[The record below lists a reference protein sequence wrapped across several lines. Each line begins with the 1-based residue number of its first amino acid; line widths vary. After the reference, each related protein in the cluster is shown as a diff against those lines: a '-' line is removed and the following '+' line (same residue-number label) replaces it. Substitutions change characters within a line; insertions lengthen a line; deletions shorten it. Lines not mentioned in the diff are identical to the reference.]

1 MGKEMTMKTGR
12 LAHIAM
18 FNSTVI
24 PNFICIVV
32 VFIACSFAVI
42 THAQTK
48 VPGVAEPKDVKN
60 VTLESELEELLTTVY
75 CYCGCERET
84 IEVCVCDTAVMIEKD
99 FRNRLLAGQTVEQI
113 RTNYLDTFGPQF
125 YAVMPAKGINLL
137 AYIMPAVILVLI
149 GGVAFAVLRRSR
161 RQTVTSRVLE
171 GSDQQVSDTTVKQVE
186 AELER
191 YKQQN

>member
-1 MGKEMTMKTGR
+1 MKTGR
-12 LAHIAM
+12 FEHITTSNGFII
-18 FNSTVI
+18 FNFVSIVL
-24 PNFICIVV
+24 FIT
-32 VFIACSFAVI
+32 CSFI
-42 THAQTK
+42 STGCEQIGEAQ
-48 VPGVAEPKDVKN
+48 VAEPEDVKDAT
-60 VTLESELEELLTTVY
+60 VASKLEELLTTVY

-84 IEVCVCDTAVMIEKD
+84 IEVCVCDTAGMIEKD

-125 YAVMPAKGINLL
+125 YAVMPAEGINLL

-149 GGVAFAVLRRSR
+149 GGIAFAVLRRSR
-161 RQTVTSRVLE
+161 RQAVAGDVPEELN
-171 GSDQQVSDTTVKQVE
+171 QQVSDTTVKQVE

>member
-1 MGKEMTMKTGR
+1 MNTGR
-12 LAHIAM
+12 FEHITTSNEFII
-18 FNSTVI
+18 FNFVS
-24 PNFICIVV
+24 IVL
-32 VFIACSFAVI
+32 FIACSFMLVACEQAAVSE
-42 THAQTK
+42 
-48 VPGVAEPKDVKN
+48 VLEPKDDATV
-60 VTLESELEELLTTVY
+60 ESELEELLTTVY

-125 YAVMPAKGINLL
+125 YAVMPAEGINLL

-149 GGVAFAVLRRSR
+149 GGIAFAVLRRSR
-161 RQTVTSRVLE
+161 QQTVASDGLE
-171 GSDQQVSDTTVKQVE
+171 EPNQQVSHTTVKQVE
-186 AELER
+186 TELER